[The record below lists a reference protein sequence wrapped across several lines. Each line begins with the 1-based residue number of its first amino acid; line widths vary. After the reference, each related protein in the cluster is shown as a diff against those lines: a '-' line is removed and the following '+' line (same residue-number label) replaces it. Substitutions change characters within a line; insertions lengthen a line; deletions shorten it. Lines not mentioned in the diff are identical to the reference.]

1 MLGSLTPLSRF
12 QLPPHLTNQPTRA
25 EVNWINDF
33 FSIKLLTTDWPW
45 PLGACGVKP
54 WSLHTGT
61 LRSRLPLPQVV
72 FKSSLFK
79 PFFLPSQSWRYK
91 EGMSGSYAQW
101 VKAQEFKFQSG
112 KVLRKPYDCLMIG
125 TSPVAGLLALGL
137 DTMLVSTTIPYR
149 CVIVWYIICA

>member
-33 FSIKLLTTDWPW
+33 FSITLLTTDWPW
-45 PLGACGVKP
+45 PLGACGVKS

-72 FKSSLFK
+72 LKLSVNTILNLSFYS
-79 PFFLPSQSWRYK
+79 
-91 EGMSGSYAQW
+91 
-101 VKAQEFKFQSG
+101 VKAGGTRRVCPAAMPSELKHKNSKGPGSLKGLVKLWACCLFL
-112 KVLRKPYDCLMIG
+112 VLP
-125 TSPVAGLLALGL
+125 GLQMGSKA
-137 DTMLVSTTIPYR
+137 DHNPH
-149 CVIVWYIICA
+149 AN